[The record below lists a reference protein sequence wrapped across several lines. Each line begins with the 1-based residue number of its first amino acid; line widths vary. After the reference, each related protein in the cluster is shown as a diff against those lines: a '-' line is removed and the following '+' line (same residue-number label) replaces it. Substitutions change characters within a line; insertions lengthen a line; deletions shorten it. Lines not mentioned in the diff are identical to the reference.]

1 MSRFLRNPS
10 AIIGLV
16 IVLLLVVPALC
27 APLLPLA
34 DPNEANL
41 TKRLAPPGS
50 DGHLLGTDSLG
61 RDVLARLLHGLRL
74 SLAVALS
81 ATVVAGVV
89 GSLIGLLAGFY
100 GRWVDTLFMRSMD
113 MLLAFPY
120 LILAL
125 AIVAVLG
132 PGLLNAL
139 LAIAVVNIPFFARNV
154 RGATLLWTR
163 SAFVEAA
170 VLSGRKRPAILLSEV
185 LPNVVPTIII
195 ALSTTLGWM
204 ILETAGLSFL
214 GLGAQ
219 PPTADLGAMLAEG
232 RTVMLVHPHVGLL
245 PGVVI
250 LILVVGLNLMG
261 DALRDVLDPRLSQ
274 GVSAAPGAAT
284 AVDKD
289 KKDEKVAHT
298 ASANAA
304 DSVEDAFVD
313 VRNLTLSF
321 SSEAVAPPAVKDVSF
336 RLARGEALGI
346 VGESGSGKSVTALAL
361 SRLVPSPPARI
372 LRGAVRIGE
381 TDVLRASPPLLRQLR
396 GRRVSYIF
404 QNPWD
409 SLHPMI
415 RVGEQV
421 MESLRLHGPISRAAA
436 RRRARDLFEQ
446 VALPDADAAL
456 RAYPHQLSG
465 GQCQRVGIAMALA
478 NQPDLL
484 IADEPTTA
492 LDVTVQK
499 QVLDLLRQIR
509 EERGLALIFISHD
522 LGVVQSVV
530 DRVLVMRRGVVVEEG
545 PTTNVLSKPRHAYTR
560 QLLAA
565 SPVLGRGRDQ
575 ELGETAANNQ
585 PGEGA

>member
-10 AIIGLV
+10 ALVGLV

-27 APLLPLA
+27 APLLPIA

-41 TKRLAPPGS
+41 TNRLAPPGS

-61 RDVLARLLHGLRL
+61 RDILSRLLHGLRL
-74 SLAVALS
+74 SLAVAIS
-81 ATVVAGVV
+81 ATVVAGFA

-100 GRWVDTLFMRSMD
+100 RRWVDTLLMRSMD

-170 VLSGRKRPAILLSEV
+170 VLSGRKRPAILLAEV

-284 AVDKD
+284 VVERGGARAAGA
-289 KKDEKVAHT
+289 E
-298 ASANAA
+298 NAGP
-304 DSVEDAFVD
+304 VEDSFVD

-321 SSEAVAPPAVKDVSF
+321 SAEAEGAPAVQDVSF
-336 RLARGEALGI
+336 RLGRAEALGI

-372 LRGAVRIGE
+372 LRGEVRIGD
-381 TDVLRASPPLLRQLR
+381 TDVLRASPSALRQLR

-421 MESLRLHGPISRAAA
+421 MESLRLHGPVSRAAA
-436 RRRARDLFEQ
+436 RRRARELFEQ
-446 VALPDADAAL
+446 VALPDAEAAL

-478 NQPDLL
+478 NQPELL

-509 EERGLALIFISHD
+509 EEHGLALIFISHD
-522 LGVVQSVV
+522 LGVVQAVV
-530 DRVLVMRRGVVVEEG
+530 DRVMVMRRGMVVEEG
-545 PTTNVLSKPRHAYTR
+545 PTAAVLSNPRHAYTQ
-560 QLLAA
+560 QLMAA
-565 SPVLGRGRDQ
+565 SPVLGRGRKQD
-575 ELGETAANNQ
+575 LGEAPADARG
-585 PGEGA
+585 GEGA